1 VYQGSTSGTLLSTTI
16 TCYNGNSVSTPANCA
31 STTVATSILRTTVFR
46 YLPNSSGIQAETDT
60 TFDNFGLPHEV
71 DEYDYGPPAVV
82 GGLIRKTITAY
93 STLGNGIVDR
103 PSSVTIED
111 SGNHVMAYTSYAY
124 DETTPTPTT
133 GTPQH
138 VAVTGHRGLLTTVG
152 AEANATATLYRKYAY
167 YDTGTLST
175 STDVST
181 SSTTNGAATTY
192 NYASGTASCGNSF
205 VTSISEPL
213 SLSRSMIWDCNGGV
227 MLSLTDENSK
237 TSSTA
242 YSGSNYTNYFWRPY
256 STTDQAGTITDHF
269 YYLNTST
276 PPQPFQTE
284 SKNHTAFN
292 SGNSI
297 IDVLTTSDGFG
308 RTIFSQTKQGPSAQ
322 NYDTVATCYD
332 SSGRVSLTTMPYS
345 AGAITFPTSCPT
357 SNAGNS
363 TTYDALNRTFKITNT
378 GGGSTA
384 FSYNENDVLQTI
396 SLPSKS
402 KQSQYDA
409 LGRLRSVCEITS
421 GTTNWPSAS
430 CSQNASGTGYLT
442 TYAYDLLGNLTNV
455 TQNAQ
460 ASSNHQARIY
470 AYDMLGRITGEQ
482 NPETKNVAI
491 TYAYDSLSGD
501 SACGTITSAGN
512 LLKRTNAAGTAAC
525 YSSYDALDRV
535 GTIIY
540 PSTSTPSQK
549 FVYDTATVNGVSMN
563 TAKTRL
569 ARAYTCIGTCSSV
582 ITDLGFSYSPTG
594 QTTDVYESTP
604 NSGGYYHLS
613 KNYYPNG
620 VAQAFSGM
628 PGIPT
633 ITYGVDGK
641 GRWNTVSA
649 SSGQNPVTQTSY
661 NPAGQVTGVT
671 FGSGDSDAYQYDP
684 NTGKLSQYTFA
695 VNGSSVIGKLTWNSN
710 GTLGQFQV
718 TQDPFN
724 AANVQTCNYGYDD
737 LTRLSSV
744 SCNNGSTWGQNF
756 TYDVFGNIQKTVPT
770 GSTGTSFQPI
780 YDTTS
785 NRYSSLCG
793 NLSYDSNG
801 NPNNDC
807 SHTYQ
812 WDATAHPAVVD
823 GTIQNTFDALGN
835 LVEVNEPGFLEQVL
849 HDFDGRILGG
859 AHGQT
864 NGLEWTPLP
873 GGGVASYAGGVLQNY
888 NHADWLG
895 TTRFSS
901 SPSRT
906 LTSDWAV
913 APYAEHYV
921 ANGPGP
927 NAINLFTGTSQSI
940 AVDLYD
946 TQFREYDSTQG
957 RWISPDP
964 AGVAAANPSDPQTWN
979 RYAYVGNR
987 PLQNTDPLGL
997 DDQNCSPQDLFCFC
1011 PVDYWCDPGGGGG
1024 GGGGGNP
1031 RGGGRTGGV
1040 WPNNQTL
1047 GLPGG
1052 LGDSPFNLGSLL
1064 GLSPGT
1070 QCGDFTGCDSL
1081 GTSDPFSTFGFQEG
1095 GGNLPCTIA
1104 CNRQRLWIFLK
1115 LITATGVYLL
1125 DRCAQVI
1132 AECKKTCA
1140 ELYADDRSS
1149 LPGSGPDM
1157 FGRVRQC
1164 IRNCA
1169 ADKEC
1174 FNF

>member
-1 VYQGSTSGTLLSTTI
+1 MTMERIANRNRCVVFLMGILAVLAPLSFGQVATGTPPFSSAAGGQFDTVNLGNLNVHFAIPVLHKAGRGIPFAYDLTYDSSIWTPVTSSGSTYWQADSNFGWGGTSQSAIGYTLITFRSSSCQVFRNGRWVPENYTIYTTKGYVDRFGVFHPAVIVTSSDPNEDCTADISSGSAATTDGSGYQVSIANYTIATVTSPSGQVIHPPTSRGIGSLSAGTTTDANGNQITENSSGQFFDTLSSSAAVLTISAPAPPSATTFQYTSPSGAQTYSMNYKQYTVATNFGLTGVNEYPATSIYLVDNIKLPDGSKYSFAYEPTPIVPTAGKCTPIGATTCVTARISQVTLNTGGTIGYAYGGGSNGIETDGSTAGLSRQLSPGGTWSYSRTDLSGSHWQTTINDPTTPTNQTVIDFQKDSATTNPTQNVFETQRLVYQGSTSGTLLSTTI

-620 VAQAFSGM
+620 VAQAFGGM

-695 VNGSSVIGKLTWNSN
+695 EWEFRDWQTDLELQRNIGAIS
-710 GTLGQFQV
+710 
-718 TQDPFN
+718 
-724 AANVQTCNYGYDD
+724 GYP
-737 LTRLSSV
+737 
-744 SCNNGSTWGQNF
+744 G
-756 TYDVFGNIQKTVPT
+756 
-770 GSTGTSFQPI
+770 SFQ
-780 YDTTS
+780 
-785 NRYSSLCG
+785 R
-793 NLSYDSNG
+793 
-801 NPNNDC
+801 
-807 SHTYQ
+807 
-812 WDATAHPAVVD
+812 
-823 GTIQNTFDALGN
+823 
-835 LVEVNEPGFLEQVL
+835 
-849 HDFDGRILGG
+849 R
-859 AHGQT
+859 
-864 NGLEWTPLP
+864 
-873 GGGVASYAGGVLQNY
+873 
-888 NHADWLG
+888 
-895 TTRFSS
+895 
-901 SPSRT
+901 
-906 LTSDWAV
+906 
-913 APYAEHYV
+913 
-921 ANGPGP
+921 
-927 NAINLFTGTSQSI
+927 
-940 AVDLYD
+940 
-946 TQFREYDSTQG
+946 
-957 RWISPDP
+957 
-964 AGVAAANPSDPQTWN
+964 
-979 RYAYVGNR
+979 
-987 PLQNTDPLGL
+987 
-997 DDQNCSPQDLFCFC
+997 
-1011 PVDYWCDPGGGGG
+1011 
-1024 GGGGGNP
+1024 
-1031 RGGGRTGGV
+1031 
-1040 WPNNQTL
+1040 
-1047 GLPGG
+1047 
-1052 LGDSPFNLGSLL
+1052 
-1064 GLSPGT
+1064 
-1070 QCGDFTGCDSL
+1070 
-1081 GTSDPFSTFGFQEG
+1081 
-1095 GGNLPCTIA
+1095 
-1104 CNRQRLWIFLK
+1104 
-1115 LITATGVYLL
+1115 
-1125 DRCAQVI
+1125 
-1132 AECKKTCA
+1132 
-1140 ELYADDRSS
+1140 
-1149 LPGSGPDM
+1149 
-1157 FGRVRQC
+1157 
-1164 IRNCA
+1164 
-1169 ADKEC
+1169 
-1174 FNF
+1174 